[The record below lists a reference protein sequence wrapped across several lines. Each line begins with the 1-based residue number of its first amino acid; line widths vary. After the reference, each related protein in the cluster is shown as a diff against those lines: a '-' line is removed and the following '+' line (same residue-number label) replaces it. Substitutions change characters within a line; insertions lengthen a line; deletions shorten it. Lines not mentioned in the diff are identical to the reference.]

1 MMTTKKVTDDKV
13 DEIAMKEVLTE
24 EDVETLKSFLETLA
38 DWVLQE
44 FEELDSTSQ

>member
-13 DEIAMKEVLTE
+13 DEIAMEEVLTE
-24 EDVETLKSFLETLA
+24 EDVETLA

-44 FEELDSTSQ
+44 IEELDSTSQ